1 MEEMLDRQK
10 LLKREDLTGLSQ
22 ATEEQRKQ
30 NQFLDS
36 ALHMQE
42 HDQELQESR
51 FSWRFWKKNSR
62 SMEDVKAHMSA
73 LVSFMNTEMAEN
85 EEQFEVQLAALT
97 KLYENMIEK
106 CEAYLSTHKRTWTDS
121 GKERKRLVKAQ
132 LNSAVRDLK
141 VLRVKAYEVRRAA
154 AATDTEEAI
163 IPLWANVLGA
173 IRTTHID
180 MAKHRTGSTGG
191 NTSDVTILKVK
202 GKKFFFKEDEK
213 LRSPFEEF
221 DRKYIGTSK
230 DKEENKIA
238 AKVRSFLTEDVN
250 NLNTKIFI
258 NETVVNKFK
267 SEDPDSWEA
276 GARDIESTLRDMG
289 ELDMANA
296 LDWEDPTVI
305 EMLHKMLPDYSKWM
319 TRYGV
324 AREAKIDNGS
334 SLSDRNVATSRLAKL
349 LGMEDIVAGSMKVSA
364 EENGEQKGGIIMKE
378 ARGLPWDEISE
389 GGKNSVIYTPEAARK
404 LSMLQLFDV
413 LCGQVDRNGG
423 NIFYTAELIKL
434 DNEKPI
440 YRVTDVQGIDND
452 MSFGKLLWE
461 DITKYKDGNLKLP
474 NPEYGDKC
482 RFPAID
488 QNMAAA
494 IEALEPAQ
502 IKYALKDLLK
512 DDELD
517 ALINRLEGIREMLH
531 KYPEVVKP
539 KEAWDDNALMDQYKV
554 GGLQPQNA
562 YLNVDVR
569 SLEHKFIEQ
578 NESYRIYVSM
588 KNKLRDEMKE
598 GSPQHKLR
606 KFIRYYGNLTL
617 VAGDYKYMMA
627 MDEEVGKLLFEH
639 MSKSFVDELV
649 KLRFQ
654 LTEFLIQRY
663 QHYMKQPIPK
673 NMLVEGDDG
682 ESEAAKQEYAR
693 LMLKQEQGL
702 TDFESFNLM
711 MGAFPG
717 MEDITED
724 GETYSPAEYVTM
736 KLNEQTDRD
745 VMGLHMDEVDEIIS
759 KIANP
764 ARKYKHIKKD
774 LVEAAEV
781 TKQKTKEEQAMD
793 MVREAVGQAVKLE
806 D

>member
-1 MEEMLDRQK
+1 M
-10 LLKREDLTGLSQ
+10 
-22 ATEEQRKQ
+22 
-30 NQFLDS
+30 
-36 ALHMQE
+36 
-42 HDQELQESR
+42 
-51 FSWRFWKKNSR
+51 
-62 SMEDVKAHMSA
+62 
-73 LVSFMNTEMAEN
+73 
-85 EEQFEVQLAALT
+85 
-97 KLYENMIEK
+97 
-106 CEAYLSTHKRTWTDS
+106 
-121 GKERKRLVKAQ
+121 
-132 LNSAVRDLK
+132 
-141 VLRVKAYEVRRAA
+141 
-154 AATDTEEAI
+154 
-163 IPLWANVLGA
+163 
-173 IRTTHID
+173 
-180 MAKHRTGSTGG
+180 
-191 NTSDVTILKVK
+191 
-202 GKKFFFKEDEK
+202 
-213 LRSPFEEF
+213 
-221 DRKYIGTSK
+221 
-230 DKEENKIA
+230 
-238 AKVRSFLTEDVN
+238 RSFLTEDVN

-258 NETVVNKFK
+258 NETVINKFK
-267 SEDPDSWEA
+267 SEDPDSWEE
-276 GARDIESTLRDMG
+276 GARDIESDLRDMG

-305 EMLHKMLPDYSKWM
+305 EMLHKMLPDYRKWM

-334 SLSDRNVATSRLAKL
+334 TLSDRNVATSRLAKL
-349 LGMEDIVAGSMKVSA
+349 LGMEDIVAGSTKVSA
-364 EENGEQKGGIIMKE
+364 EENGEQMGGIIMKE
-378 ARGLPWDEISE
+378 ARGLPWDEISG

-404 LSMLQLFDV
+404 LSMLQFFDV

-423 NIFYTAELIKL
+423 NIFYTAELVKL

-461 DITKYKDGNLKLP
+461 DITEYKDGNLRLP

-482 RFPAID
+482 RIPAMD

-502 IKYALKDLLK
+502 IRYALKDLLK

-517 ALINRLEGIREMLH
+517 ALINRLEGIRDMLH
-531 KYPEVVKP
+531 RHPEVVKP
-539 KEAWDDNALMDQYKV
+539 KEAWNDTALMDQYKV

-562 YLNVDVR
+562 YLNVDER

-578 NESYRIYVSM
+578 NESYRTYVSM
-588 KNKLRDEMKE
+588 KEKLRNEMKE

-606 KFIRYYGNLTL
+606 KFIWYYGNLTL
-617 VAGDYKYMMA
+617 VAGEYKYMMA

-654 LTEFLIQRY
+654 LTEFVIQRY

-736 KLNEQTDRD
+736 KLNEQIDHD
-745 VMGLHMDEVDEIIS
+745 VAGLSMDEVDEIIS
-759 KIANP
+759 KFANP
-764 ARKYKHIKKD
+764 ARKYKHIKKE

-806 D
+806 G